1 MLSFENDYNAGAHP
15 LVLKALMD
23 TNLIKEPGYGNDD
36 FCRSAAEKI
45 RAACVCPEAE
55 VYFISGGTQTNQVV
69 ISSLLRSYEGVLSA
83 VSGHVNG
90 HEAGAIE
97 YSGHK
102 VLTLPQHEGKIDPA
116 ELEAWIKSFYAD
128 ESHEHMVF
136 PGMVYISHP
145 TEYGTLYSKAELE
158 NLSQVCRRYA
168 LPLFLDGARLGY
180 GLMSRETDLRLE
192 DIARLC
198 DVFYI
203 GGTKVGALCGEAL
216 VFTHKNAPEHFPT
229 LIKQRGAMLAKGRLL
244 GVQFD
249 ALFTDGLY
257 FAIGCHAIEKAERLK
272 EMFRQRGYAFYLDSP
287 TNQQFIVLRNEK
299 AEELRQHVRFTVW
312 EKPDDKHTVAR
323 FCTSW
328 ATTDEELDEL
338 EKLI

>member
-102 VLTLPQHEGKIDPA
+102 VLTLPQHQGKIDPA

-158 NLSQVCRRYA
+158 NLSQVCRRYD

-257 FAIGCHAIEKAERLK
+257 FAIGSHAIEKAERLK

-312 EKPDDKHTVAR
+312 EKPDESHTVAR

-328 ATTDEELDEL
+328 ATTDEELDQL

>member
-15 LVLKALMD
+15 LILKALVD
-23 TNLIKEPGYGNDD
+23 TNLIRQPGYGNDD

-45 RAACVCPEAE
+45 RTACDCPEAE

-102 VLTLPQHEGKIDPA
+102 VLALPQHEGKIGPS
-116 ELEAWIKSFYAD
+116 ELEDWIKSFYAD

-158 NLSQVCRRYA
+158 RLSAVCRRYA

-180 GLMSRETDLRLE
+180 GLMSRGTDLSLE

-244 GVQFD
+244 GLQFD

-257 FAIGCHAIEKAERLK
+257 FAIGRHAIEKAERLK
-272 EMFRQRGYAFYLDSP
+272 RMFRERGYAFYLESP
-287 TNQQFIVLRNEK
+287 TNQQFIVLDKEK

-312 EKPDDKHTVAR
+312 EKPDEEHIVAR

>member
-15 LVLKALMD
+15 LILKALVD
-23 TNLIKEPGYGNDD
+23 TNLIRQPGYGNDD

-45 RAACVCPEAE
+45 RTACDCPEAE

-102 VLTLPQHEGKIDPA
+102 VLALPQHEGKIDPS
-116 ELEAWIKSFYAD
+116 ELEDWIKSFYAD

-158 NLSQVCRRYA
+158 RLSAVCRRYA

-180 GLMSRETDLRLE
+180 GLMSRGTDLSLE

-244 GVQFD
+244 GLQFD

-257 FAIGCHAIEKAERLK
+257 FAIGRHAIEKAERLK
-272 EMFRQRGYAFYLDSP
+272 RMFRERGYAFYLESP
-287 TNQQFIVLRNEK
+287 TNQQFIVLDKEK

-312 EKPDDKHTVAR
+312 EKPDEEHIVAR

>member
-45 RAACVCPEAE
+45 RAACACPEAE

-69 ISSLLRSYEGVLSA
+69 ISSLLRSYDGVLSA

-102 VLTLPQHEGKIDPA
+102 VLTLPQHQGKIDPA

-257 FAIGCHAIEKAERLK
+257 FAIGSHAIEKAERLK

-312 EKPDDKHTVAR
+312 EKPDESHTVAR

-328 ATTDEELDEL
+328 ATTDEELDQL

>member
-45 RAACVCPEAE
+45 RAACACPEAE

-102 VLTLPQHEGKIDPA
+102 VLTLPQHQGKIDPA

-216 VFTHKNAPEHFPT
+216 AFTHKNAPEHFPT

-257 FAIGCHAIEKAERLK
+257 FAIGSHAIEKAERLK

-312 EKPDDKHTVAR
+312 EKPDESHTVAR

-328 ATTDEELDEL
+328 ATTDEELDQL

>member
-15 LVLKALMD
+15 LILKALVD
-23 TNLIKEPGYGNDD
+23 TNLIRQPGYGNDD

-45 RAACVCPEAE
+45 RTACDCPEAE

-69 ISSLLRSYEGVLSA
+69 ISSLLRSYEGVISA

-102 VLTLPQHEGKIDPA
+102 VLALPQHEGKIDPS
-116 ELEAWIKSFYAD
+116 ELEDWIKSFYAD

-158 NLSQVCRRYA
+158 RLSAVCRRYA

-180 GLMSRETDLRLE
+180 GLMSRETDLSLE

-244 GVQFD
+244 GLQFD

-257 FAIGCHAIEKAERLK
+257 FAIGRHAIEKAERLK
-272 EMFRQRGYAFYLDSP
+272 RMFRERGYAFYLESP
-287 TNQQFIVLRNEK
+287 TNQQFIVLDKEK

-312 EKPDDKHTVAR
+312 EKPDEEHIVAR